1 MALIAMINTTI
12 SMPATSAQRT
22 YPSCTNAIFDEDGDG
37 YGWENSQSCVVDD
50 TTSSTNN
57 TTVNNSTTT
66 TTASQSRYPSC
77 TTTNADSDGD
87 GWGYEN
93 GASCQVTVSTQSGIS
108 GATGTTTTTTTTT
121 TTSSNSRHPDCS
133 SDAVDTDN
141 DGWGYENNASCI
153 VIPATAA
160 ANGPSTVTPPNGNP
174 APIDIGVIFN
184 QTFDSDTVGL
194 YQGDQLNTGWN
205 SPLWHLGFDQGRVK
219 IVTDPDAQKDNVMEV
234 TYPAGAYGANG
245 ASAFL
250 SDIQFGMD
258 LPASYNELYIAYDIM
273 FDTNFDFVLGGKL
286 PGLCGYDSNQ
296 APATGCNT
304 GGGFPDGYDGW
315 SARGM
320 WRVDGALENY
330 VYHANQSNFYGDDEH
345 WNANAIP
352 GTWHRIQ
359 HRVVL
364 NTVGQQN
371 GVLEAWLD
379 GTKVLSENTLEYRKI
394 ESIGINLFYFSTF
407 FGGNNSTWAP
417 STDQRIFFD
426 NFVISTQ
433 QIQ

>member
-1 MALIAMINTTI
+1 MAFIAIINVTI
-12 SMPATSAQRT
+12 SMPATSATGGNSKRN
-22 YPSCTNAIFDEDGDG
+22 YPVCTDIQFDQDGDG
-37 YGWENSQSCVVDD
+37 YGWENNQSCVVNE
-50 TTSSTNN
+50 TTGTQGSTD
-57 TTVNNSTTT
+57 NSTSNSGTTT
-66 TTASQSRYPSC
+66 TTNRYPTCIS
-77 TTTNADSDGD
+77 TDADSDGD

-93 GASCQVTVSTQSGIS
+93 GASCLVTVDTQSGSS
-108 GATGTTTTTTTTT
+108 GTTDNTTTTTG
-121 TTSSNSRHPDCS
+121 NSRYPDCS
-133 SDAVDTDN
+133 SAVVDIDN
-141 DGWGYENNASCI
+141 DGWGYENNRSCI
-153 VIPATAA
+153 VIPGTAA
-160 ANGPSTVTPPNGNP
+160 ANGPTIVTPPVGNP
-174 APIDIGVIFN
+174 APIDIGVVFN
-184 QTFDSDTVGL
+184 QTFGTETVGL
-194 YQGDQLNTGWN
+194 YQGDQLNSGWN

-219 IVTDPDAQKDNVMEV
+219 IVADSDSQKGNVMEV

-258 LPASYNELYIAYDIM
+258 LPESYNELYIAYDIK

-304 GGGFPDGYDGW
+304 GGGFPTGYDGW

-345 WNANAIP
+345 WNKDAVP

-364 NTVGQQN
+364 NTVGKQN

-379 GTKVLSENTLEYRKI
+379 GTKVLSEKTLEYRKVDT
-394 ESIGINLFYFSTF
+394 IGINLFYFSTF

-426 NFVISTQ
+426 NFVISTRK
-433 QIQ
+433 IP